1 MDSDLRRQRQLIQ
14 SLRDS
19 RHCGVTPASAEL
31 IETHISYV
39 LLAGEHAYKIKKAV
53 NLGFLDFST
62 LARRKHFCEEE
73 LRLNPRL
80 APGIYESVV
89 PIGGSWED
97 PLIGGTPAMEYAVRM
112 HRFSQACLLDRLLG
126 TGTVHAEHFEDFAAT
141 LAMFHASVPRAT
153 PDQHFGTA
161 QAIYRPVMENFEQIA
176 RALGQAAVPT
186 DLHDWSENRFAE
198 LHPRLDQR
206 REQGFIREC
215 HGDLHLGN
223 MLLKEGRMMAFDGI
237 EFSAALR
244 WIDTIS
250 EVAFLF
256 MDLEERGRAD
266 LGWRFLNAYLDE
278 TGDHAGLGLLD
289 FYLVYRALVRAKVAA
304 LRVVQI
310 QDRETA
316 LQQFHGYVDYA
327 RQKTRPHRAFLAI
340 THGLSGS
347 GKTFVSTRLM
357 EQLGAIRLRS
367 DVERKRLA
375 GLAPLEKSHSSL
387 TDDLYSDQQTNRT
400 YEHLAKLTGALLSLG
415 FSVIVDASFLNAA
428 HRQQFRALADTMK
441 LEFRIVACRAGPS
454 TLAARID
461 DRTRDASE
469 ATRDVLKQQQQSY
482 VELASQEQAATWIID
497 TESSTDQSLARL
509 VANLR

>member
-1 MDSDLRRQRQLIQ
+1 
-14 SLRDS
+14 
-19 RHCGVTPASAEL
+19 
-31 IETHISYV
+31 
-39 LLAGEHAYKIKKAV
+39 
-53 NLGFLDFST
+53 
-62 LARRKHFCEEE
+62 
-73 LRLNPRL
+73 
-80 APGIYESVV
+80 
-89 PIGGSWED
+89 
-97 PLIGGTPAMEYAVRM
+97 M

-316 LQQFHGYVDYA
+316 LQQFHGYVD
-327 RQKTRPHRAFLAI
+327 
-340 THGLSGS
+340 
-347 GKTFVSTRLM
+347 
-357 EQLGAIRLRS
+357 
-367 DVERKRLA
+367 
-375 GLAPLEKSHSSL
+375 
-387 TDDLYSDQQTNRT
+387 
-400 YEHLAKLTGALLSLG
+400 
-415 FSVIVDASFLNAA
+415 
-428 HRQQFRALADTMK
+428 
-441 LEFRIVACRAGPS
+441 
-454 TLAARID
+454 
-461 DRTRDASE
+461 
-469 ATRDVLKQQQQSY
+469 
-482 VELASQEQAATWIID
+482 
-497 TESSTDQSLARL
+497 
-509 VANLR
+509 